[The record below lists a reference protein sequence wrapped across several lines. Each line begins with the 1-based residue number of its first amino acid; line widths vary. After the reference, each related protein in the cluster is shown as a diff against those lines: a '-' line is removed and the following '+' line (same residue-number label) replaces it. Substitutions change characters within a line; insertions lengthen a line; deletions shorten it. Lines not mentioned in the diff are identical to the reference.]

1 MSASLAESL
10 ASLPEAERAAILAG
24 LSDRDHAELEY
35 DWRFWG
41 RPEQFA
47 PPGDWAN
54 WLVLAGR
61 GFGKT
66 RLGAEWV
73 REEVAS
79 GRASRIAL
87 VAETAADGRDVMVE
101 GPSGLLA
108 CHAPAERPEYEP
120 SKRRVTWPN
129 GAIAT
134 VFNAVEPD
142 QLRGPQFDAAWC
154 DELAKWRYADATW
167 DQLAFGM
174 RLGDHPRICITTTPR
189 SVPLLRKLIADKR
202 TAITRGS
209 TFDNARNLAPSFIA
223 SIRERYEGTRLGR
236 QELNAEVLDDVPG
249 ALWTRAMIDAA
260 RAASAPDDLR
270 RIVVAIDPSG
280 TKGDTDDGDE
290 IGIVVA
296 GCSADRKR
304 GHVIAD
310 LSIKASPEQW
320 GRVAVRAYRKFNAD
334 RIIAERNFGGAMVEA
349 VIRAVDPIVSYSEV
363 TASRGKVQRAE
374 PVAALY
380 EQGRVSHAAGLEKLE
395 DQMCA
400 MTASGYLGDGS
411 PDRVDAG
418 VWALSELML
427 SEGPT
432 VMDML

>member
-1 MSASLAESL
+1 MISNKNYK
-10 ASLPEAERAAILAG
+10 R
-24 LSDRDHAELEY
+24 
-35 DWRFWG
+35 
-41 RPEQFA
+41 
-47 PPGDWAN
+47 GD
-54 WLVLAGR
+54 
-61 GFGKT
+61 
-66 RLGAEWV
+66 
-73 REEVAS
+73 
-79 GRASRIAL
+79 L
-87 VAETAADGRDVMVE
+87 VA
-101 GPSGLLA
+101 LL
-108 CHAPAERPEYEP
+108 
-120 SKRRVTWPN
+120 
-129 GAIAT
+129 
-134 VFNAVEPD
+134 
-142 QLRGPQFDAAWC
+142 Q
-154 DELAKWRYADATW
+154 
-167 DQLAFGM
+167 
-174 RLGDHPRICITTTPR
+174 
-189 SVPLLRKLIADKR
+189 KLITNKR
-202 TAITRGS
+202 TSITQKN
-209 TFDNARNLAPSFIA
+209 TFDNTRNLAPSFIA

-260 RAASAPDDLR
+260 RVAAAPDDLR

-320 GRVAVRAYRKFNAD
+320 GRVAVHAYRKFSAD

-349 VIRAVDPIVSYSEV
+349 VIRAVDPTVPYSEV

-411 PDRVDAG
+411 PDRVDAS